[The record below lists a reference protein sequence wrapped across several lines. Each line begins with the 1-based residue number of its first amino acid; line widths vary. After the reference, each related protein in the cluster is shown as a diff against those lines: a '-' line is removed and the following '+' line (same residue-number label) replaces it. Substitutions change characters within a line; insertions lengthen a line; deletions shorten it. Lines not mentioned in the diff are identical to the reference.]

1 MSKDKDDISKKVDRF
16 IMGALLGGA
25 IGSVLGMTLAPKK
38 GKETR
43 DILKE
48 KGKKLFQKSKEIV
61 KKTKNGIGGKGIAE
75 EGKHLFKIV
84 KDKIDS
90 IKEQRE
96 LSRMTDDES
105 RKIPHEE

>member
-1 MSKDKDDISKKVDRF
+1 MGKDKDDISKKVDRF

-43 DILKE
+43 DVLKE
-48 KGKKLFQKSKEIV
+48 KGLKLFQKSKEII
-61 KKTKNGIGGKGIAE
+61 KKTKDGVEGKGAVDG
-75 EGKHLFKIV
+75 GKHLFKIV
-84 KDKIDS
+84 KDKIGS

-96 LSRMTDDES
+96 LSRITDEES

>member
-1 MSKDKDDISKKVDRF
+1 MSKNQDDISKKVDRF

-25 IGSVLGMTLAPKK
+25 IGSVLGMTMAPKK

-48 KGKKLFQKSKEIV
+48 KGKKLFQKSKEII
-61 KKTKNGIGGKGIAE
+61 KKTKNETE
-75 EGKHLFKIV
+75 EGRHLFKIV

-96 LSRMTDDES
+96 LSRITDDES